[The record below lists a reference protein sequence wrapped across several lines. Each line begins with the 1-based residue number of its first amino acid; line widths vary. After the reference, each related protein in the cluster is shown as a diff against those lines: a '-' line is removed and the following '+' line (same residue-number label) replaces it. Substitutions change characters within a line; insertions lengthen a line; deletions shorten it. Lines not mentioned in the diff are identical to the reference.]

1 MRREGPR
8 VFFSLLNAVAGF
20 DIFFFWFSNFVVFF
34 FRGQLYFF
42 VTFRRRGN
50 VTVREALCMR
60 TNILDEKFCLG

>member
-8 VFFSLLNAVAGF
+8 FFFSLLKAVLGF
-20 DIFFFWFSNFVVFF
+20 DSIFFGFRILWSFF

-50 VTVREALCMR
+50 VTVRGLMHENKYPR
-60 TNILDEKFCLG
+60 